1 MAKTKLTKNL
11 GGTTGGAYG
20 YVKETRVVKFKAVR
34 CRWGKR
40 YSGELSGECDQKIA
54 KKAIPMWNRLNGA
67 TFELVHFDGSV
78 VSTDIGTISALYG
91 VTILYVKHPVKLPSK
106 APPTKAAT
114 ASAAPASVS
123 TSKPAKHALRPARA
137 AATPTTAVASDC
149 PRLVG
154 MVTPTMGVIV
164 RAQKVATGVRRFAT
178 DQGREGVMLD
188 QFRNQKVPE
197 GVRHPKGWYPGE
209 FEWSKYLAA

>member
-1 MAKTKLTKNL
+1 MAKKIDKTAPDT
-11 GGTTGGAYG
+11 

-34 CRWGKR
+34 CRWGAR
-40 YSGELSGECDQKIA
+40 YWGELSGECDQKIA
-54 KKAIPMWNRLNGA
+54 KKAIPMWNRLDGA
-67 TFELVHFDGSV
+67 TFELVHFDGSA

-114 ASAAPASVS
+114 ASTVPASVP
-123 TSKPAKHALRPARA
+123 TPEPEKAAARPRRA
-137 AATPTTAVASDC
+137 AARANTAGATDC

-164 RAQKVATGVRRFAT
+164 KAAKVAMGVRRFVT
-178 DQGREGVMLD
+178 DQGRDGVMLD

-197 GVRHPKGWYPGE
+197 GMRHPKGWYSGE
-209 FEWSKYLAA
+209 FDWSKYLAA